1 MVITFRESKLLLLI
15 ITTKII
21 QFDIDDV
28 MISLHISLNLISASD
43 QPCYPDVVTITF
55 AEKQ

>member
-1 MVITFRESKLLLLI
+1 MATTLRESKLSLLFF
-15 ITTKII
+15 KII

-43 QPCYPDVVTITF
+43 QPCYLDVVTITF
-55 AEKQ
+55 VAKQ